1 MLSFGGKVLM
11 IEFYDFGKI
20 IIDGNEYTSDV
31 IVYPDRVEAN
41 WWRKVGHEIC
51 LDDIKDVLSEKPDVL
66 VVGTGYSG
74 LVRVLPEVK
83 EALKEK
89 EIELKVERTKRACD
103 IFNELSKSVKVVA
116 ALHLTC

>member
-1 MLSFGGKVLM
+1 M

-20 IIDGNEYTSDV
+20 IIDGKEYSNDV
-31 IVYPDRVEAN
+31 IIYPHRVESS
-41 WWRKVGHEIC
+41 WWRRVGHELC
-51 LDDIKDVLSEKPDVL
+51 LDDIRNVFAEDPDVL

-74 LVRVLPEVK
+74 LMRVLPEVE

-89 EIELKVERTKRACD
+89 GIELRVERTKRACD
-103 IFNELSKSVKVVA
+103 VYNELSKKFKKVIA